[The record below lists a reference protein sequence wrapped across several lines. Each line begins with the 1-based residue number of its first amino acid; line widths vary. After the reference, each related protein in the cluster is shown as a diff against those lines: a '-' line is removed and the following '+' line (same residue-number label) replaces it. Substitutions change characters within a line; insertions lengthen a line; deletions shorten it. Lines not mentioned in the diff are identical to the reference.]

1 MKSLLRSHRP
11 ISAQWLGRDQPPTF
25 FDVGWPL
32 PNAMTAVDD
41 ATLFGR
47 QLAER
52 VCHLIPEKDL
62 SGPERLRGSLST
74 AAFFL
79 LLTARGRAPG
89 PRAND
94 LSTWVMVRG

>member
-1 MKSLLRSHRP
+1 MKSLLGSHRP

-52 VCHLIPEKDL
+52 VCRLIREKGF
-62 SGPERLRGSLST
+62 SGPEST
-74 AAFFL
+74 RQFLEEVGKAFMRWTL
-79 LLTARGRAPG
+79 PARA
-89 PRAND
+89 
-94 LSTWVMVRG
+94 VVR